1 MNNLKTILILQYE
14 KRITIIK
21 SLRNKMFNKQY
32 PKLKAEKNFSYVSI
46 LTEKLVPSSHKEY
59 SIKIKTEITKE

>member
-1 MNNLKTILILQYE
+1 
-14 KRITIIK
+14 
-21 SLRNKMFNKQY
+21 MFNKQF

-46 LTEKLVPSSHKEY
+46 LTEKFLPSCHKEY